1 MAKVQKKSFVC
12 NFTPNILC
20 LVILLV
26 HQSNLVSSRLPN
38 YTNIMLT
45 RWLTLEGRC
54 CLISQKRQV
63 GVGYWHAKSTL
74 REHNCNY
81 SRDFIIIIVI
91 IIIII
96 IILPFEEL
104 PFYHIKVIFCNVQN

>member
-1 MAKVQKKSFVC
+1 
-12 NFTPNILC
+12 
-20 LVILLV
+20 
-26 HQSNLVSSRLPN
+26 
-38 YTNIMLT
+38 MLT

-74 REHNCNY
+74 REHNCNC
-81 SRDFIIIIVI
+81 SRDFIIITVIII

-96 IILPFEEL
+96 IILPFEKL

>member
-1 MAKVQKKSFVC
+1 
-12 NFTPNILC
+12 
-20 LVILLV
+20 
-26 HQSNLVSSRLPN
+26 
-38 YTNIMLT
+38 MLT

-63 GVGYWHAKSTL
+63 GVGYWRAKSAL
-74 REHNCNY
+74 REHNCNC
-81 SRDFIIIIVI
+81 SRGFFIIM
-91 IIIII
+91 I